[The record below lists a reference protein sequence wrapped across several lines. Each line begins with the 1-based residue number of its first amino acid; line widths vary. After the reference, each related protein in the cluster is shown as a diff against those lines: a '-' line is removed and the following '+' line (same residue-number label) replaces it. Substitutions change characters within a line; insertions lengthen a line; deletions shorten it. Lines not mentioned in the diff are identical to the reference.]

1 MMETT
6 RELIQELTG
15 IAENPGA
22 AVRDAMQQTGKKAV
36 GCFPI
41 YAPEELV
48 YAAGMLPVGMWGG
61 NTKGNLSGKYLQ
73 SFCCSIMKANT
84 EQALR
89 GDYDVLSAVIMTAYC
104 DTLKCLMENW
114 KVALPQMKIL
124 PIVYAQNRKSESG
137 RQYMKE
143 EFLRLKKELEAVAG
157 TEITD
162 EALED
167 ALDVY
172 DDYRSVMQDF
182 IRIVPD
188 YPALFSPMVR
198 HLVIKA
204 AYFMDKKVYTE
215 KVRKLLGS
223 LPAPETKP
231 RSLHPVI
238 LTGLLGEPLEFLDL
252 LEENE
257 FQVVAD
263 DLAQE
268 SRQFRT
274 IGDRSLPPLERMEL
288 TASTFIY
295 IPVMFPLIQA
305 VGIDPVQFG
314 VIAMLNMTLG
324 LLTPPLGINLFLA
337 NGLDKRTDFNG
348 ICKTVFPMFLLLVFV
363 LLLVTYIP
371 GISTG
376 LLHLWGSAGA
386 A

>member
-15 IAENPGA
+15 IAANPGA
-22 AVRDAMQQTGKKAV
+22 AVKSAMQQTGKKTV

-89 GDYDVLSAVIMTAYC
+89 GDYDGLSAVIMTAYC

-124 PIVYAQNRKSESG
+124 PVVYAQNRKSESG

-143 EFLRLKKELEAVAG
+143 EFLRLKKELEAVSG

-167 ALDVY
+167 ALNVY
-172 DDYRSVMQDF
+172 DDYRSVMQEF

-188 YPALFSPMVR
+188 YPALFSPKVR

-215 KVRKLLGS
+215 KIRKLLGS

-252 LEENE
+252 LEENG

-274 IGDRSLPPLERMEL
+274 VGDRSLPPLERMADRIARQDGCAFLYDEKKTRGAML
-288 TASTFIY
+288 LEMAKETGA
-295 IPVMFPLIQA
+295 QA
-305 VGIDPVQFG
+305 VIYCQLKFCDPEEFDYPILKKEFAAAKVPLLYVELEQQMDSLEQLRTR
-314 VIAMLNMTLG
+314 IQTLAEI
-324 LLTPPLGINLFLA
+324 L
-337 NGLDKRTDFNG
+337 
-348 ICKTVFPMFLLLVFV
+348 PMR
-363 LLLVTYIP
+363 
-371 GISTG
+371 GR
-376 LLHLWGSAGA
+376 
-386 A
+386 

>member
-15 IAENPGA
+15 IAANPGA

-89 GDYDVLSAVIMTAYC
+89 GDYDGLSAVIMTAYC

-124 PIVYAQNRKSESG
+124 PVVYAQNRKSESG

-143 EFLRLKKELEAVAG
+143 EFLRLKKELEAVSG

-167 ALDVY
+167 ALNVY
-172 DDYRSVMQDF
+172 DDYRSVMQEF

-188 YPALFSPMVR
+188 YPALFSPKVR

-215 KVRKLLGS
+215 KIRKLLGS

-252 LEENE
+252 LEENG

-274 IGDRSLPPLERMEL
+274 VGDRSLPPLERMADRIARQDGCAFLYDEKKTRGAML
-288 TASTFIY
+288 LEMAKETGA
-295 IPVMFPLIQA
+295 QA
-305 VGIDPVQFG
+305 VIYCQLKFCDPEEFDYPILKKEFAAAKVPLLYVELEQQMDSLEQLRTR
-314 VIAMLNMTLG
+314 IQTLAEI
-324 LLTPPLGINLFLA
+324 L
-337 NGLDKRTDFNG
+337 
-348 ICKTVFPMFLLLVFV
+348 PMR
-363 LLLVTYIP
+363 
-371 GISTG
+371 GR
-376 LLHLWGSAGA
+376 
-386 A
+386 

>member
-15 IAENPGA
+15 IAANPGA

-89 GDYDVLSAVIMTAYC
+89 GDYDGLSAVIMTAYC

-124 PIVYAQNRKSESG
+124 PVVYAQNRKSESG

-162 EALED
+162 EALEN

-172 DDYRSVMQDF
+172 DDYRSVMQEF

-188 YPALFSPMVR
+188 YPALFSPKVR

-215 KVRKLLGS
+215 KIRKLLGS

-252 LEENE
+252 LEENG

-274 IGDRSLPPLERMEL
+274 IGDRSLPPLERMADRIARQDGCAFLYDENKTRGAML
-288 TASTFIY
+288 LEMAKGTDA
-295 IPVMFPLIQA
+295 QA
-305 VGIDPVQFG
+305 VIYCQLKFCDPEEFDYPILKKEFAAAKVPLLYVELEQQMDSPEQLRTR
-314 VIAMLNMTLG
+314 IQTLAEI
-324 LLTPPLGINLFLA
+324 L
-337 NGLDKRTDFNG
+337 
-348 ICKTVFPMFLLLVFV
+348 PMR
-363 LLLVTYIP
+363 
-371 GISTG
+371 GR
-376 LLHLWGSAGA
+376 
-386 A
+386 

>member
-15 IAENPGA
+15 IAANPGA
-22 AVRDAMQQTGKKAV
+22 AVKSAMQQTGKKTV

-89 GDYDVLSAVIMTAYC
+89 GDYDGLSAVIMTAYC

-124 PIVYAQNRKSESG
+124 PVVYAQNRKSESG

-167 ALDVY
+167 ALNVY
-172 DDYRSVMQDF
+172 DDYRSVMQEF

-188 YPALFSPMVR
+188 YPALFSPKVR

-215 KVRKLLGS
+215 KIRKLLGS

-252 LEENE
+252 LEENG

-274 IGDRSLPPLERMEL
+274 VGDRSLPPLERMADRIARQDGCAFLYDEKKTRGAML
-288 TASTFIY
+288 LEMAKETGA
-295 IPVMFPLIQA
+295 QA
-305 VGIDPVQFG
+305 VIYCQLKFCDPEEFDYPILKKEFAAAKVPLLYVELEQQMDSLEQLRTR
-314 VIAMLNMTLG
+314 IQTLAEI
-324 LLTPPLGINLFLA
+324 L
-337 NGLDKRTDFNG
+337 
-348 ICKTVFPMFLLLVFV
+348 PMR
-363 LLLVTYIP
+363 
-371 GISTG
+371 GR
-376 LLHLWGSAGA
+376 
-386 A
+386 